1 MRDLKRKGAV
11 FMQDSRCAVIL
22 AAGEGKRMKSARP
35 AAMAEVLFKPMIDW
49 VLDAVQ
55 MAGVHAVC
63 TVTGHCGELLCAH
76 LRERSETAFQSEQ
89 LGTGHAVLQARAFL
103 ERYRGGDVLILNG
116 DTPLMD
122 SETIRAAFSEHKRA
136 GNAITVIS
144 ACVENP
150 TGYGRIVRAADGA
163 FTRII
168 EDRDANETIRQ
179 IREVNSGACWFQC
192 DRLLEVLG
200 RITNENARNEYYLT
214 DAVRILLADGLRA
227 GAYPAADPDVV
238 LAANDRLRLL
248 DLNTR
253 ARQRTLT
260 RWLLEGVDI
269 PCADGVL
276 IGPDVTIGQ
285 DSRILPGTIL
295 RGKTTVGRDCI
306 IGPNSQL
313 VDTMVGDGVKLDN
326 VLSEQAGVQD
336 GADIGPFVHLRP
348 NAQIG
353 PRTHLGNFVE
363 VKNARIGEGTK
374 VSHLTYVGDADV
386 GSQVNFGCGC
396 VTVNYTGREKHRT
409 VIGDHAFIGC
419 NTNLVAPVKVGDY
432 GYTAAG
438 STITDDVPP
447 NALGIARARQVNKE
461 GWVLRK
467 KPFKGMK

>member
-1 MRDLKRKGAV
+1 MRDSIRKGAV
-11 FMQDSRCAVIL
+11 LMQDNCCAVIL
-22 AAGEGKRMKSARP
+22 AAGEGKRMKSTRP
-35 AAMAEVLFKPMIDW
+35 AVMAELLFKPMIDW

-55 MAGVHAVC
+55 KAGVEAVC
-63 TVTGHCGELLCAH
+63 TVTGHCGEQLCAY
-76 LRERSETAFQSEQ
+76 LGGRSETVSQHEQ
-89 LGTGHAVLQARAFL
+89 PGAGHAVLQARPFL
-103 ERYRGGDVLILNG
+103 ERFRGGDVLIVKG

-122 SETIRAAFSEHKRA
+122 AETIRAAFEEHQRA
-136 GNAITVIS
+136 GNAVTVIS

-150 TGYGRIVRAADGA
+150 GGYGRIVRAADGA

-179 IREVNSGACWFQC
+179 IQEVNSGTCWFQC

-200 RITNENARNEYYLT
+200 LINNESAHNKYDLT
-214 DAVRILLADGLRA
+214 DAVRILLAGGQRA
-227 GAYPAADPDVV
+227 GAFAASDPDVA

-248 DLNTR
+248 DLNNR
-253 ARQRTLT
+253 ARRRMLT

-269 PCADGVL
+269 PCADGVC
-276 IGPDVTIGQ
+276 IGPDVTIGM
-285 DSRILPGTIL
+285 DTRILPGTIL
-295 RGKTTVGRDCI
+295 RGRTAVGQNCV
-306 IGPNSQL
+306 IGPNTQL
-313 VDTMVGDGVKLDN
+313 VDTTVGSGARLDN
-326 VLSEQAGVQD
+326 VLSEQAEVQD

-348 NAQIG
+348 NAKIG

-363 VKNARIGEGTK
+363 VKNAQIGEGTK

-386 GSQVNFGCGC
+386 GKNVNFGCGC
-396 VTVNYTGREKHRT
+396 VTVNYTGKEKHRT

-419 NTNLVAPVKVGDY
+419 NSNLVAPVKVGDY

-438 STITDDVPP
+438 STITDDVPA

-467 KPFKGMK
+467 KPYKGMK